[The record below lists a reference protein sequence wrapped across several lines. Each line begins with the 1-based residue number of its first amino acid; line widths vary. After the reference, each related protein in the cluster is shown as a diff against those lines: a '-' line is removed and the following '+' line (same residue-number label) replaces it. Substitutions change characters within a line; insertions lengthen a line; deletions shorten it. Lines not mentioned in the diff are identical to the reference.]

1 MGLDQSVY
9 AVKFCKEIP
18 DFVSSEY
25 CDSFL
30 PVEFDYWGKFW
41 SLQKWMENL
50 YREKGGTEKDFNNIH
65 LRLTEQDIERLD
77 HDSDSDDFYK
87 NHSVHRTLEQEIEI
101 EYEHLKN
108 FIKTAKEN
116 VNRDYLIYY
125 YCSW

>member
-1 MGLDQSVY
+1 
-9 AVKFCKEIP
+9 
-18 DFVSSEY
+18 
-25 CDSFL
+25 
-30 PVEFDYWGKFW
+30 
-41 SLQKWMENL
+41 MENL

-65 LRLTEQDIERLD
+65 LRLTEQDLERLD
-77 HDSDSDDFYK
+77 RDSDSDEFYK

-101 EYEHLKN
+101 EYEHLKD